1 MTSPASA
8 LHRFD
13 PLSAE
18 EITDAVA
25 AVRAGDRLTEGA
37 WFSTITLDEPPR
49 GVDGSPRQVRLVI
62 VDGPEASVVEALVDV
77 ASGEVVR
84 WDRREGV
91 RPALGIHESITTIDA
106 LSRHAGFRAAL
117 TRRGIE
123 HFRQVQIDPWPDGQL
138 RRPPART
145 GDASRA
151 ASRTTARSRGQR
163 LRPPDRGPA
172 RHRRH
177 GAAVRCSRSST
188 TASCRCPTERGSY
201 YPEDNEPLRDRPA
214 AARDHPARR
223 PELHRRGQPH
233 PLAALVAARV
243 AGPARRPGAA
253 RRSATRTATAP
264 GRSCT
269 APPSARWSC
278 PTATPA
284 RARLEERLRRR
295 RVGPRAGWRT
305 R

>member
-18 EITDAVA
+18 EIAAAVA

-62 VDGPEASVVEALVDV
+62 VDGPEASVVEALVDL

-91 RPALGIHESITTIDA
+91 RPALGVHESITTIDA

-123 HFRQVQIDPWPDGQL
+123 HFRQVQIDPWPAGNLGDPREDG
-138 RRPPART
+138 RRVA
-145 GDASRA
+145 RA
-151 ASRTTARSRGQR
+151 ASRTTARSRR
-163 LRPPDRGPA
+163 TTATPDRSRGCSPSSTW
-172 RHRRH
+172 RR
-177 GAAVRCSRSST
+177 VRCSRSST
-188 TASCRCPTERGSY
+188 TAWCRCPKGQRQLPARGQ
-201 YPEDNEPLRDRPA
+201 PA
-214 AARDHPARR
+214 AA
-223 PELHRRGQPH
+223 
-233 PLAALVAARV
+233 
-243 AGPARRPGAA
+243 
-253 RRSATRTATAP
+253 
-264 GRSCT
+264 
-269 APPSARWSC
+269 
-278 PTATPA
+278 
-284 RARLEERLRRR
+284 
-295 RVGPRAGWRT
+295 
-305 R
+305 